1 MVLAGQ
7 RHCPG
12 TLEMFTEKRKV
23 GSSTLP
29 LTTNTLSPA
38 ETLIL
43 GSSEPGSPAGTEEN
57 YDRSGTAFPAA

>member
-23 GSSTLP
+23 GGSTPP
-29 LTTNTLSPA
+29 LTTSL
-38 ETLIL
+38 ETTYYVSDQRIRRLPSM
-43 GSSEPGSPAGTEEN
+43 GPCRPK
-57 YDRSGTAFPAA
+57 